1 MMNNLENDYNWKSS
15 KRPSCFNY
23 YEKKVVEQVK
33 YLNPKKILDIG
44 SGNGYLCNVL
54 NNYCE
59 EIVGIEPSKIGYKI
73 STKEYTKIKFYNI
86 SCYDD
91 PSKLKQKFDLVI
103 STEVIE
109 HLFYPKK
116 LIEFANSCLKKNG
129 HLILTTPYHGY
140 LKNLAISLLNGWD
153 RHFMAHRDG
162 GHIKFWSTKTLNKL
176 LQSYGFSDLKNIGVG
191 RVPYLRKGFITVAK
205 K

>member
-1 MMNNLENDYNWKSS
+1 MS
-15 KRPSCFNY
+15 
-23 YEKKVVEQVK
+23 
-33 YLNPKKILDIG
+33 
-44 SGNGYLCNVL
+44 
-54 NNYCE
+54 
-59 EIVGIEPSKIGYKI
+59 
-73 STKEYTKIKFYNI
+73 
-86 SCYDD
+86 
-91 PSKLKQKFDLVI
+91 
-103 STEVIE
+103 
-109 HLFYPKK
+109 
-116 LIEFANSCLKKNG
+116 KKNG